1 MEEGVVIVFFFKQ
14 KTAYEVLVSD
24 WSSDVCCSDRAIGT
38 NTTAVGDN
46 AVSWRLADPDGA
58 VNTAILVP
66 DATRD
71 RFRVLGYNVTDAPLA
86 ATMSTWNVTAG
97 TWDMRV
103 GTSADGGK
111 TVRWSGGP
119 RSLTLE
125 RSAATD
131 VRFQPGTTTILDF
144 RLVEATTPTHQ
155 RHDLGHGCDEVAIS
169 THAVPTKDHTPRPRP
184 GARTTARLEAADG
197 RVLATDRK
205 STRLNS
211 SH

>member
-1 MEEGVVIVFFFKQ
+1 MIDGQTSGK
-14 KTAYEVLVSD
+14 LVSCVYIFA
-24 WSSDVCCSDRAIGT
+24 SRRRHTSCA
-38 NTTAVGDN
+38 
-46 AVSWRLADPDGA
+46 
-58 VNTAILVP
+58 LVTGVQTCALP
-66 DATRD
+66 ISRD

-131 VRFQPGTTTILDF
+131 DRFQQI
-144 RLVEATTPTHQ
+144 
-155 RHDLGHGCDEVAIS
+155 
-169 THAVPTKDHTPRPRP
+169 
-184 GARTTARLEAADG
+184 G
-197 RVLATDRK
+197 RAHV
-205 STRLNS
+205 
-211 SH
+211 